1 MIYKFEPSTMAT
13 GLDSLDRQHENLF
26 ELSNRMDT
34 LAQGPIDQVGIER
47 ALVAL
52 RNYGLAHFV
61 HEERMMDVY
70 VCPLDKANKDAHGL
84 FVEKTKEWFRR
95 LGECKSDLEIKD
107 LTLEVNRFVGDWLT
121 KHICRVDVS
130 LKPCIANAG
139 KGIK

>member
-13 GLDSLDRQHENLF
+13 GLDSLDHQHENLF
-26 ELSNRMDT
+26 ELSNRMET
-34 LAQGPIDQVGIER
+34 LAQGDLDHIAVER

-70 VCPLDKANKDAHGL
+70 ICPLAKANKDAHGL

-95 LGECKSDLEIKD
+95 LGECGSDLEIKS
-107 LTLEVNRFVGDWLT
+107 LLFEVNKFVGEWLT

-130 LKPCIANAG
+130 LKPCIQNVQKEA
-139 KGIK
+139 K